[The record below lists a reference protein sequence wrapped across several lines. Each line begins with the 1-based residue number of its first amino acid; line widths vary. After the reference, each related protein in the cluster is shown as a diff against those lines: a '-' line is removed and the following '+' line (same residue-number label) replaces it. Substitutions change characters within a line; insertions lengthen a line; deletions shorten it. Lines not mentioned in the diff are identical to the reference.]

1 MKPAIFTYYNKAVES
16 IFFDN
21 IESLIRNSEPH
32 AYSKI
37 IICTEGELPKAV
49 ISKLRRVMPIVRTYP
64 NSLSQNLL
72 DLANSQMFVN
82 PLLLTAFSQYDQAL
96 VVFDSSVYVTSAITN
111 STFQNWFY
119 QSHHG
124 KISHQ
129 LFKIT
134 PNIQLYQSARAFM
147 GSMKPSDPDSLNV
160 FSYFIINCQLLA
172 TKYIVP
178 DKLIFSNPKP
188 KDLIKLNKI
197 VALSTINSAS
207 SPEKIRELVKI
218 RAELLTSQKPKLL
231 SAILS
236 KFYNY
241 IDQLASSEE
250 YEDDGNSYMPSKL
263 IVEVPINDPTS
274 AGISRMLRLAVEL
287 PHSNTTAGGIAETL
301 KLAKKIP
308 TPTMIRFQQI
318 TGSYPIDL
326 DLPWTVGL
334 PDNTFPECDVC
345 ITYSDN
351 PYLNK
356 LVSLPQVDKVILYML
371 SYGMAADRER
381 TNVLNP
387 DVIVTCST
395 RKLEAAI
402 LKEGVKVHRIGFGLD
417 MDHMYVDPK
426 IKRNKYLALLY
437 HPSPAKRYDLGV
449 KIANT
454 LYANGTIDGVITF
467 GSSVNYDMHK
477 HPAGLVKHY
486 SNAKPADVKSIFNQ
500 AQCFLMPSITEG
512 LNLTPIESTLC
523 GCPAIICDG
532 AINEIFYDNENCKI
546 AKIDNESQLIN
557 LATDIIQNFDSYSE
571 PFMKNMQAR
580 VAENTWANVVTK
592 LNELI

>member
-16 IFFDN
+16 VFFDN

-37 IICTEGELPKAV
+37 IICAEGELPKAI

-72 DLANSQMFVN
+72 DLAKGSMFVN
-82 PLLLTAFSQYDQAL
+82 PLLLTAFSQYDQTL

-134 PNIQLYQSARAFM
+134 PNIQLYQSARSFM
-147 GSMKPSDPDSLNV
+147 GSLKPSDPDSLNV

-197 VALSTINSAS
+197 VALSTINPVA

-218 RAELLTSQKPKLL
+218 RAELLTSQKPRLL
-231 SAILS
+231 STILL

-241 IDQLASSEE
+241 IDQLASPDE
-250 YEDDGNSYMPSKL
+250 YADDGNSYMPNQL
-263 IVEVPINDPTS
+263 IVEVPINDPAS
-274 AGISRMLRLAVEL
+274 AVIARMLRLAVEL
-287 PHSNTTAGGIAETL
+287 PHSNTTSGGIAETL
-301 KLAKKIP
+301 KLAKKIS
-308 TPTMIRFQQI
+308 TPAMIRFQQI

-351 PYLNK
+351 PYLNN
-356 LVSLPQVDKVILYML
+356 LVALPQVDKVILYML
-371 SYGMAADRER
+371 SYGMAASRER
-381 TNVLNP
+381 ANVLNP

-395 RKLEAAI
+395 KKLESAI

-417 MDHMYVDPK
+417 MDHMHVDPK

-437 HPSPAKRYDLGV
+437 HPNPDKRYDLGV
-449 KIANT
+449 KIANA
-454 LYANGTIDGVITF
+454 LYTNGTIDGVITF

-486 SNAKPADVKSIFNQ
+486 PNAKPADVKSIFNQ

-546 AKIDNESQLIN
+546 AKIDNESQMIN
-557 LATDIIQNFDSYSE
+557 LATNIIQNFDSYSE

-592 LNELI
+592 LNELM

>member
-72 DLANSQMFVN
+72 DLANGQMFVN

>member
-1 MKPAIFTYYNKAVES
+1 MKTAIFTYYNKAVES
-16 IFFDN
+16 VFFDN

-37 IICTEGELPKAV
+37 IICTEDALPKA
-49 ISKLRRVMPIVRTYP
+49 IIAKLRRVMPIVRTYP

-72 DLANSQMFVN
+72 DLAKGPMFVN
-82 PLLLTAFSQYDQAL
+82 PLLLSAFSQYDQTL
-96 VVFDSSVYVTSAITN
+96 TVFDSSIYVTSAITN

-129 LFKIT
+129 LFRIT
-134 PNIQLYQSARAFM
+134 PNLQLYQSARSFM
-147 GSMKPSDPDSLNV
+147 GSIKASEPDSLNV

-178 DKLIFSNPKP
+178 DKLIFSNPKQ
-188 KDLIKLNKI
+188 DDIIKLNRI
-197 VALSTINSAS
+197 IALSTINPAA
-207 SPEKIRELVKI
+207 SPEKIREIIKT
-218 RAELLTSQKPKLL
+218 RADLLSSQKPKLL
-231 SAILS
+231 STIIS

-241 IDQLASSEE
+241 IDQLSLPDDH
-250 YEDDGNSYMPSKL
+250 EDDGQTYMPKNL

-287 PHSNTTAGGIAETL
+287 PHANSTAGGIIETL

-308 TPTMIRFQQI
+308 TTTLVRFQRI

-326 DLPWTVGL
+326 DLHWTVGL
-334 PDNTFPECDVC
+334 PDNTFPGCDAC

-351 PYLNK
+351 PYLNQ
-356 LVSLPQVDKVILYML
+356 LVKLPQVDKVILYML
-371 SYGMAADRER
+371 SYGMAIDRER
-381 TNVLNP
+381 VNVLNP
-387 DVIVTCST
+387 DVTVTCST
-395 RKLEAAI
+395 KKLEEAI
-402 LKEGVKVHRIGFGLD
+402 SKEGVKVHRIGFGLD
-417 MDHMYVDPK
+417 MDHMFVDSK

-437 HPSPAKRYDLGV
+437 HPNLDKRYDLGV

-454 LYANGTIDGVITF
+454 LYSNGTIDGVITF

-477 HPAGLVKHY
+477 HPVGLVKHY
-486 SNAKPADVKSIFNQ
+486 SNAKPADVRAIFNQ

-532 AINEIFYDNENCKI
+532 AINEIFYDTENCKI
-546 AKIDNESQLIN
+546 AKIDNESQMIN
-557 LATDIIQNFDSYSE
+557 LATDIIQNFDSYSDL
-571 PFMKNMQAR
+571 FMKNMQNR
-580 VAENTWANVVTK
+580 VAENTWQNVITK
-592 LNELI
+592 LNALI

>member
-72 DLANSQMFVN
+72 DLANGQMFVN

-188 KDLIKLNKI
+188 KDLVKLNKI

-231 SAILS
+231 SAIIS

-250 YEDDGNSYMPSKL
+250 YEDDGKSYMPSKL

-546 AKIDNESQLIN
+546 AKIDNESQLIT

>member
-197 VALSTINSAS
+197 VGLSTINSAS

>member
-1 MKPAIFTYYNKAVES
+1 VKPAIFTYYNKAVES
-16 IFFDN
+16 VFFDN
-21 IESLIRNSEPH
+21 IESLIRNSEPN

-37 IICTEGELPKAV
+37 IICTEEELPKAI

-72 DLANSQMFVN
+72 DLAKGPMFVN
-82 PLLLTAFSQYDQAL
+82 PLLLSAFSQYDQTL
-96 VVFDSSVYVTSAITN
+96 TVFDSSIYVTSAVTN
-111 STFQNWFY
+111 SNFQNWFY

-134 PNIQLYQSARAFM
+134 PTIQLYQSARAFM
-147 GSMKPSDPDSLNV
+147 SSMKPSDPDSLNV

-172 TKYIVP
+172 TKHIVP
-178 DKLIFSNPKP
+178 EKLIFSNPKP
-188 KDLIKLNKI
+188 EDVIKLNRL
-197 VALSTINSAS
+197 VAISTINPVA
-207 SPEKIRELVKI
+207 SPERIREIIKT
-218 RAELLTSQKPKLL
+218 RADLLSSQKPRLL
-231 SAILS
+231 SAIIS

-241 IDQLASSEE
+241 IDQLSSPDEF
-250 YEDDGNSYMPSKL
+250 EDDGKTYMPSTL
-263 IVEVPINDPTS
+263 IVEVPTNDPTS

-287 PHSNTTAGGIAETL
+287 PHSNTTAGGITETL

-308 TPTMIRFQQI
+308 TSPLIRFQRI

-326 DLPWTVGL
+326 DLHWTVGL
-334 PDNTFPECDVC
+334 PDNTFPECDAC

-351 PYLNK
+351 PYLNQ

-371 SYGMAADRER
+371 SYGMAIDRER
-381 TNVLNP
+381 ANVLNP

-395 RKLEAAI
+395 KKLEEAI
-402 LKEGVKVHRIGFGLD
+402 AKEGVKVHRIGFGLD

-437 HPSPAKRYDLGV
+437 HPSLAKRYDLGV
-449 KIANT
+449 KIANA
-454 LYANGTIDGVITF
+454 LYSNGTIDGVITV

-477 HPAGLVKHY
+477 HPIGLVKHY
-486 SNAKPADVKSIFNQ
+486 PNAKPAEVRAVFNQ
-500 AQCFLMPSITEG
+500 TQCFLMPSITEG

-532 AINEIFYDNENCKI
+532 AINEIFYESQNCKI
-546 AKIDNESQLIN
+546 ARIDNESQMIN
-557 LATDIIQNFDSYSE
+557 LATDIIQNFDLYSE
-571 PFMKNMQAR
+571 KFMTDMQAR
-580 VAENTWANVVTK
+580 VAENTWENVVKK